1 MSKNWPND
9 VRVGCKAPSNLVEL
23 RYFKLISEAK
33 INEFENSF
41 EQANWK
47 RHNLVFSV
55 LYIFEMWSRIFR
67 Y

>member
-33 INEFENSF
+33 INEFSNSF
-41 EQANWK
+41 EQAN
-47 RHNLVFSV
+47 
-55 LYIFEMWSRIFR
+55 
-67 Y
+67 